1 MTIDLQIPDCEL
13 DEWLSEL
20 KPYQQNAIQQLLVA
34 MPHEEVD
41 KMQFPSRSI
50 NSLSVAMPPDEVAKK
65 WIMASGSQNIIHFGG
80 TRDSEPFW
88 DRFKSEFKKFICDD
102 DAYAG
107 EKKTLLAE
115 GPITKTLL
123 ISTISVAIAA
133 SIGYAA
139 TLLAPTVAVLLCT
152 VGKIGIN
159 AYCNSG

>member
-20 KPYQQNAIQQLLVA
+20 KPYQRNTIQQLL
-34 MPHEEVD
+34 
-41 KMQFPSRSI
+41 
-50 NSLSVAMPPDEVAKK
+50 VAMPPDEVAKK
-65 WIMASGSQNIIHFGG
+65 WVMDSGSQNIVPFGG
-80 TRDSEPFW
+80 VNYRVARRDNKPFW

-102 DAYAG
+102 GAYVS
-107 EKKTLLAE
+107 EKTALSTESPA
-115 GPITKTLL
+115 TKALL
-123 ISTISVAIAA
+123 ISAISAAIGT

-139 TLLAPTVAVLLCT
+139 ILLAPAVALLLCI